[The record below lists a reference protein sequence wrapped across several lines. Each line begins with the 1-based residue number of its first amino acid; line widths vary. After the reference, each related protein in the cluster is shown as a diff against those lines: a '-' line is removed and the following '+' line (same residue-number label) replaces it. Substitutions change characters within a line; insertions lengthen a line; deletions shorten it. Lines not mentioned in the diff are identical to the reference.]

1 MVMDR
6 TSTELNLPSEY
17 ESAVANIYRFLNL
30 GWLMISLYVAISLV
44 YFSGAQY
51 RDVIPY
57 AIGAPLAFL
66 STSWIKYK
74 PWDQI
79 RLLPV
84 IFYTYF
90 LPFAVDEYATSPWYS
105 IGLIATCAAMSAT
118 MLVNRINSV
127 AFILLCVLAQYFVA
141 LKDLKGISDSKDT
154 ILLNGYFSS
163 IWVLVA
169 GLTVLVIIRKF
180 YKYCIDLDNSLEEV
194 EVEYW
199 ERSQKI
205 SRLNLKDYIN
215 LKLHG
220 TILNTL
226 IVAQKMSGLTSKEAI
241 SQQLQA
247 DLRDLETEQID
258 FASSLNLT
266 QLVRKKIDF
275 GRLQVEIN
283 QTINSTLL
291 PDSTEFI
298 IELIRE
304 VTLNI
309 IKHTNSRKI
318 LINISSTSKNDIQI
332 TINEELSSISSNRDL
347 NEKAV
352 SAMKSR
358 SMQRLCKETGSQY
371 SVSSFSTGSLLHRIK
386 INLVDRDLGILTKTK
401 TIRRKSLDSFVNNIS
416 SISILFTLFAFPGF
430 IVQKVPAPM
439 ILIVLICS
447 MIHLYLLRQGQSDV
461 FLVSLLVALPL
472 ALIPYAYTTRD
483 VCTNLEVLPWI
494 VNSLLGAFLYGSFS
508 SPNALLRWIPG
519 LVIFAEC
526 LSANYFLPSECSSL
540 LNGTTPGIAIA
551 LILARSLMS
560 RRSRDAKQDSA
571 LEALLRNQSELNL
584 DVQEKVTTARN
595 KVLSK
600 VRDLS
605 ESQSLEKHSPAEIG
619 KLVNLIR
626 AYLLCS
632 EKFEREF
639 FQDMFEWV
647 LERYQQG
654 LRTSIELYEVTDFS
668 GTFDYD
674 FKSNFKILREIYKD
688 QDLSLNLTISHE
700 LSVELKSNQELSN
713 EYLEELNALN
723 SKVTFNNLIV

>member
-51 RDVIPY
+51 RDVILY
-57 AIGAPLAFL
+57 AIGAPIAFL

-90 LPFAVDEYATSPWYS
+90 LPLAVDEYATSPWYS
-105 IGLIATCAAMSAT
+105 IGLITTCAALSAT
-118 MLVNRINSV
+118 MFVNRINSV
-127 AFILLCVLAQYFVA
+127 AFILLCVLAQYSVA

-169 GLTVLVIIRKF
+169 GLTVLVIIRRF

-247 DLRDLETEQID
+247 DLKELETEQIYS
-258 FASSLNLT
+258 ASSLNLS
-266 QLVRKKIDF
+266 QLVRTKIDF

-291 PDSTEFI
+291 PESIEFI

-304 VTLNI
+304 VILNI
-309 IKHTNSRKI
+309 NKHTNSRKI
-318 LINISSTSKNDIQI
+318 LINISSTDKNEIQI
-332 TINEELSSISSNRDL
+332 TINEELSSISSNGDL

-416 SISILFTLFAFPGF
+416 SISILFTLFAIPGF

-461 FLVSLLVALPL
+461 FLVALLVALPL
-472 ALIPYAYTTRD
+472 ALIPYAYTTSD
-483 VCTNLEVLPWI
+483 VCNNLEVLPWI

-519 LVIFAEC
+519 IVIFVEC

-551 LILARSLMS
+551 LILARSFMS
-560 RRSRDAKQDSA
+560 RRSRDAKQDLA
-571 LEALLRNQSELNL
+571 LEALLRNQSSLNI
-584 DVQEKVTTARN
+584 DIQQKVTTARN

-632 EKFEREF
+632 EKFERKF
-639 FQDMFEWV
+639 FQDIFEWV

-654 LRTSIELYEVTDFS
+654 LRTSIELYEVTDLS

-674 FKSNFKILREIYKD
+674 FKSNFKLLREIYKD
-688 QDLSLNLTISHE
+688 KDLSLNLTISDQ
-700 LSVELKSNQELSN
+700 LSVELKSDQELSN
-713 EYLEELNALN
+713 TQLAELNALN
-723 SKVTFNNLIV
+723 SKVTFGNLTF

>member
-1 MVMDR
+1 MDR

-51 RDVIPY
+51 RDVILY
-57 AIGAPLAFL
+57 AIGAPIAFL

-90 LPFAVDEYATSPWYS
+90 LPLAVDEYATSPWYS
-105 IGLIATCAAMSAT
+105 IGLITTCAALSAT
-118 MLVNRINSV
+118 MFVNRINSV
-127 AFILLCVLAQYFVA
+127 AFILLCVLAQYSVA

-169 GLTVLVIIRKF
+169 GLTVLVIIRRF

-247 DLRDLETEQID
+247 DLKELETEQIYS
-258 FASSLNLT
+258 ASSLNLS
-266 QLVRKKIDF
+266 QLVRTKIDF

-291 PDSTEFI
+291 PESIEFI

-304 VTLNI
+304 VILNI
-309 IKHTNSRKI
+309 NKHTNSRKI
-318 LINISSTSKNDIQI
+318 LINISSTDKNEIQI
-332 TINEELSSISSNRDL
+332 TINEELSSISSNGDL

-416 SISILFTLFAFPGF
+416 SISILFTLFAIPGF

-461 FLVSLLVALPL
+461 FLVALLVALPL
-472 ALIPYAYTTRD
+472 ALIPYAYTTSD
-483 VCTNLEVLPWI
+483 VCNNLEVLPWI

-519 LVIFAEC
+519 IVIFVEC

-551 LILARSLMS
+551 LILARSFMS
-560 RRSRDAKQDSA
+560 RRSRDAKQDLA
-571 LEALLRNQSELNL
+571 LEALLRNQSSLNI
-584 DVQEKVTTARN
+584 DIQQKVTTARN

-632 EKFEREF
+632 EKFERKF
-639 FQDMFEWV
+639 FQDIFEWV

-654 LRTSIELYEVTDFS
+654 LRTSIELYEVTDLS

-674 FKSNFKILREIYKD
+674 FKSNFKLLREIYKD
-688 QDLSLNLTISHE
+688 KDLSLNLTISDQ
-700 LSVELKSNQELSN
+700 LSVELKSDQELSN
-713 EYLEELNALN
+713 TQLAELNALN
-723 SKVTFNNLIV
+723 SKVTFSNLIV

>member
-1 MVMDR
+1 MDR

-51 RDVIPY
+51 RDVILY
-57 AIGAPLAFL
+57 AIGAPIAFL

-90 LPFAVDEYATSPWYS
+90 LPLAVDEYATSPWYS
-105 IGLIATCAAMSAT
+105 IGLITTCAALSAT
-118 MLVNRINSV
+118 MFVNRINSV
-127 AFILLCVLAQYFVA
+127 AFILLCVLAQYSVA

-169 GLTVLVIIRKF
+169 GLTVLVIIRRF

-247 DLRDLETEQID
+247 DLKELETEQIYS
-258 FASSLNLT
+258 ASSLNLS
-266 QLVRKKIDF
+266 QLVRTKIDF

-291 PDSTEFI
+291 PESIEFI

-304 VTLNI
+304 VILNI
-309 IKHTNSRKI
+309 NKHTNSRKI
-318 LINISSTSKNDIQI
+318 LINISSTDKNEIQI
-332 TINEELSSISSNRDL
+332 TINEELSSISSNGDL

-416 SISILFTLFAFPGF
+416 SISILFTLFAIPGF

-461 FLVSLLVALPL
+461 FLVALLVALPL
-472 ALIPYAYTTRD
+472 ALIPYAYTTSD
-483 VCTNLEVLPWI
+483 VCNNLEVLPWI

-519 LVIFAEC
+519 IVIFVEC

-551 LILARSLMS
+551 LILARSFMS
-560 RRSRDAKQDSA
+560 RRSRDAKQDLA
-571 LEALLRNQSELNL
+571 LEALLRNQSSLNI
-584 DVQEKVTTARN
+584 DIQQKVTTARN

-632 EKFEREF
+632 EKFERKF
-639 FQDMFEWV
+639 FQDIFEWV

-654 LRTSIELYEVTDFS
+654 LRTSIELYEVTDLS

-674 FKSNFKILREIYKD
+674 FKSNFKLLREIYKD
-688 QDLSLNLTISHE
+688 KDLSLNLTISDQ
-700 LSVELKSNQELSN
+700 LSVELKSDQELSN
-713 EYLEELNALN
+713 TQLAELNALN
-723 SKVTFNNLIV
+723 SKVTFGNLTF